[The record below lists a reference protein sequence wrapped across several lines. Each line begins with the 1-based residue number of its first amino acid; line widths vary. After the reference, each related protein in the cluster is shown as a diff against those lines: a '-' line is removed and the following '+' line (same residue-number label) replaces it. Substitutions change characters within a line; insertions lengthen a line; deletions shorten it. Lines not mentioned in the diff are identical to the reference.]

1 MFQYCEEHKG
11 EELMTA
17 FNLTQGNIK
26 RQRNRVCLYHFFRD
40 VPLPHESIIRKIII
54 GGSKL
59 FLKYIG
65 VRRNAFLTVNEK
77 QWDVY
82 FSSQWFSLTGKCA
95 AYVLEQLNNNKT
107 LENYFKTT
115 YAPDELVVTTIVMN
129 SEFRTAAHLI
139 DRSDLKSCSMSH
151 YINYTDYIWTY
162 DEHDYDSLMQ
172 SNKLFVRKL
181 ISNKSEKLIE
191 MINNHHNQEIQEAQV
206 Q

>member
-1 MFQYCEEHKG
+1 
-11 EELMTA
+11 
-17 FNLTQGNIK
+17 
-26 RQRNRVCLYHFFRD
+26 
-40 VPLPHESIIRKIII
+40 
-54 GGSKL
+54 
-59 FLKYIG
+59 
-65 VRRNAFLTVNEK
+65 
-77 QWDVY
+77 
-82 FSSQWFSLTGKCA
+82 
-95 AYVLEQLNNNKT
+95 
-107 LENYFKTT
+107 
-115 YAPDELVVTTIVMN
+115 MN